1 MAKHKTN
8 ISIFILVL
16 FHLIGIGGVLLGD
29 APKFLLLTPL
39 NLLLTLGIVLWNQDN
54 WKYWWVFVATY
65 TCGLGIEV
73 IGIQTGW
80 PFGTYEYSNI
90 LGPHVLQT
98 PWIIGVNW
106 FILLYASN
114 SIANRIG
121 PSLISRIL
129 IAAALMTLLDVLIE
143 PVAIKVNF
151 WTWENPEVP
160 LTNYIAWFVIS
171 AALSYLWQV
180 NRIDLNKTIGYT
192 VFLAQL
198 IFFSA
203 LTIFV

>member
-1 MAKHKTN
+1 
-8 ISIFILVL
+8 
-16 FHLIGIGGVLLGD
+16 
-29 APKFLLLTPL
+29 
-39 NLLLTLGIVLWNQDN
+39 
-54 WKYWWVFVATY
+54 
-65 TCGLGIEV
+65 
-73 IGIQTGW
+73 
-80 PFGTYEYSNI
+80 
-90 LGPHVLQT
+90 
-98 PWIIGVNW
+98 
-106 FILLYASN
+106 
-114 SIANRIG
+114 
-121 PSLISRIL
+121 
-129 IAAALMTLLDVLIE
+129 MTLLDVLIE